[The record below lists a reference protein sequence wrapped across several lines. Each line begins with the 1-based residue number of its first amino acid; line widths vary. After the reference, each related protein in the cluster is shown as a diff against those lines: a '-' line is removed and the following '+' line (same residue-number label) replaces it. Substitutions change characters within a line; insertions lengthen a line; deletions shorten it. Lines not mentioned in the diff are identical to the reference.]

1 MTETRQGEQS
11 RESSHRLSRDPEEF
25 RKEVR
30 EFAEEML
37 EPLAGRTDGE
47 ARFNAAAFEQM
58 AEMGLLGVIFP
69 EENGGMGGDYIC
81 YATAVEEIGRACA
94 STGLSY
100 AAHVSLGANPIK
112 LFGTDE
118 QKEKYLKPLARGD
131 YLGSWALTEPDAGS
145 DAGGT
150 KTTAEKVDGGW
161 VVNGRK
167 KFITHG
173 NLAGTV
179 VVLAK
184 SDPEASGSKGITS
197 FIVEKGMEG
206 FSIGKLEEK
215 MGLRGSPTAELIF
228 EDCFVPDE
236 NVTGEVGTGFRQALE
251 TLDGGRISIAAL
263 SIGIAQATFEDALA
277 YARERRQ
284 FGKAI
289 GEFQVVQHK
298 IADMGTEIEA
308 ARALTMTACRAK
320 DAGERTTRLSAMAK
334 LFASEAALRACQQ
347 SFQIHG
353 GYAFV
358 KQYPAERY
366 LRDVQLMTIGE
377 GTSEI
382 QRLVISRQYGLHENM
397 SEEE

>member
-1 MTETRQGEQS
+1 MTNT
-11 RESSHRLSRDPEEF
+11 RLSHEPDVF
-25 RKEVR
+25 RKTVR
-30 EFAEEML
+30 EFVEEKL
-37 EPLAGRTDGE
+37 KPLAGRTDRE
-47 ARFNAAAFEQM
+47 ARFNAEAFEEM
-58 AEMGLLGVIFP
+58 ASMGLLGVIFS
-69 EENGGMGGDYIC
+69 EEYGGMGGDYVL
-81 YATAVEEIGRACA
+81 YAAAAEEIGHACA

-100 AAHVSLGANPIK
+100 AAPISLGSNPIK
-112 LFGTDE
+112 LFGTEE
-118 QKEKYLKPLARGD
+118 QKEKYLKPLASGE

-150 KTTAEKVDGGW
+150 RTTAVKVEGGW
-161 VVNGRK
+161 VLNGKK

-179 VVLAK
+179 IVLAK
-184 SDPEASGSKGITS
+184 SDPGAPGSKGITS
-197 FIVEKGMEG
+197 YIVEKGIQG
-206 FSIGKLEEK
+206 FSIGELEEK
-215 MGLRGSPTAELIF
+215 MGLRGSPTAELLF

-263 SIGIAQATFEDALA
+263 SVGIAQAAFEDAVA
-277 YARERRQ
+277 YAKYRRQ

-289 GEFQVVQHK
+289 GEFQAVQHK
-298 IADMGTEIEA
+298 IADIGTEIEA
-308 ARALTMTACRAK
+308 ARALMMTACKAK

-334 LFASEAALRACQQ
+334 LFASEVALRACQS

-358 KQYPAERY
+358 KDYPVERY

-382 QRLVISRQYGLHENM
+382 QRLVIARTYGLHENM
-397 SEEE
+397 GKQ

>member
-1 MTETRQGEQS
+1 MTDTRRT
-11 RESSHRLSRDPEEF
+11 RELSRDPESL
-25 RKEVR
+25 RRAVR
-30 EFAEEML
+30 EFAGERL
-37 EPLAGRTDGE
+37 RPLADRTDEE
-47 ARFNAAAFEQM
+47 ARFNAEAFRDM

-69 EENGGMGGDYIC
+69 EEYGGMGGSYVL
-81 YATAVEEIGRACA
+81 YAAAVEEIGRACA

-112 LFGTDE
+112 LFGTEE
-118 QKEKYLKPLARGD
+118 QKERYLAPLARGE

-150 KTTAEKVDGGW
+150 KTTAEKADGGW
-161 VVNGRK
+161 VLNGSK

-184 SDPEASGSKGITS
+184 GDPEAPGSKGITS
-197 FIVEKGMEG
+197 FIVETNSQG
-206 FSIGKLEEK
+206 FSVGKLEEK

-263 SIGIAQATFEDALA
+263 SVGIARAAFEDALA
-277 YARERRQ
+277 YAKKRRQ

-289 GEFQVVQHK
+289 GEFQAIQHK

-320 DAGERTTRLSAMAK
+320 DAGERTIRLSAMAK
-334 LFASEAALRACQQ
+334 LFASEVALRACQQ

-358 KQYPAERY
+358 KHYPAERY

-382 QRLVISRQYGLHENM
+382 QRLVISRQYGIHENM
-397 SEEE
+397 GRED

>member
-1 MTETRQGEQS
+1 MTDT
-11 RESSHRLSRDPEEF
+11 RLSREPDVF
-25 RKEVR
+25 RRTVR
-30 EFAEEML
+30 EFAEETL
-37 EPLAGRTDGE
+37 KPLAERTDRE
-47 ARFNAAAFEQM
+47 ARFHAEAFEEM
-58 AEMGLLGVIFP
+58 ASMGLLGVIFS
-69 EENGGMGGDYIC
+69 EKYGGMGGDYLL
-81 YATAVEEIGRACA
+81 YTTAAEEIGHACA

-100 AAHVSLGANPIK
+100 AAHISLGSNPIK
-112 LFGTDE
+112 LFGTEE
-118 QKEKYLKPLARGD
+118 QKEKYLKPLASGE
-131 YLGSWALTEPDAGS
+131 YLGSWALTEPSAGS

-150 KTTAEKVDGGW
+150 KTTAKKVDGGW
-161 VVNGRK
+161 VLNGRK

-179 VVLAK
+179 IVLAK
-184 SDPEASGSKGITS
+184 SDPEAPGSKGITS
-197 FIVEKGMEG
+197 YIVEKDFGG

-263 SIGIAQATFEDALA
+263 SIGIARAAFEDAVA
-277 YARERRQ
+277 YAKYRRQ

-289 GEFQVVQHK
+289 GEFQAIQHK

-308 ARALTMTACRAK
+308 ARALMMTACKAK

-334 LFASEAALRACQQ
+334 LFTSEVALRACQN

-358 KQYPAERY
+358 KDYPVERY

-382 QRLVISRQYGLHENM
+382 QRLVIARSYGLHENM
-397 SEEE
+397 SEE

>member
-1 MTETRQGEQS
+1 MTDT
-11 RESSHRLSRDPEEF
+11 RLSREPEVF
-25 RKEVR
+25 RETVR
-30 EFAEEML
+30 EFAEETL
-37 EPLAGRTDGE
+37 KPLADRTDKE
-47 ARFNAAAFEQM
+47 ARFNAEAFEEM
-58 AEMGLLGVIFP
+58 AGMGLLGVIFA
-69 EENGGMGGDYIC
+69 EEYGGMGGDYVL
-81 YATAVEEIGRACA
+81 YATAAEEIGRACA

-100 AAHVSLGANPIK
+100 VAHISLGSNPIK
-112 LFGTDE
+112 LFGAEE
-118 QKEKYLKPLARGD
+118 QKEKYLKPLASGE

-161 VVNGRK
+161 VLNGRK

-184 SDPEASGSKGITS
+184 SDPEAPGSRGITS
-197 FIVEKGMEG
+197 YIVETSSEG
-206 FSIGKLEEK
+206 FSVGRLEEK

-263 SIGIAQATFEDALA
+263 SLGIAQAAFEDAVA
-277 YARERRQ
+277 YAKYRRQ
-284 FGKAI
+284 FGKPV
-289 GEFQVVQHK
+289 GEFQAIQHK

-308 ARALTMTACRAK
+308 ARALTMKTCRAK

-334 LFASEAALRACQQ
+334 LYASEVALRACQS
-347 SFQIHG
+347 SFQIHA

-358 KQYPAERY
+358 KDYPVERY

-382 QRLVISRQYGLHENM
+382 QRLVIARTYGLHENM
-397 SEEE
+397 DEEV

>member
-1 MTETRQGEQS
+1 MADTR
-11 RESSHRLSRDPEEF
+11 RARKLSRDPDAF
-25 RKEVR
+25 REEVR
-30 EFAEEML
+30 EFAEETL
-37 EPLAGRTDGE
+37 RPAAGRTDRE
-47 ARFNAAAFEQM
+47 ARFNAEAFEEM
-58 AEMGLLGVIFP
+58 ASMGLLGVIFP
-69 EENGGMGGDYIC
+69 EEYGGMGGNYVL
-81 YATAVEEIGRACA
+81 YATAAEEIGRACA

-100 AAHVSLGANPIK
+100 AAHVSLGSNPIK
-112 LFGTDE
+112 LFGTEE
-118 QKEKYLKPLARGD
+118 QKEKYLKPLASGE

-150 KTTAEKVDGGW
+150 RTTATKVDGGW
-161 VVNGRK
+161 VLNGKK

-179 VVLAK
+179 IVLAK
-184 SDPEASGSKGITS
+184 SDPEAPGSKGITS
-197 FIVEKGMEG
+197 YIVETSSDG
-206 FSIGKLEEK
+206 FSVGKLEEK

-236 NVTGEVGTGFRQALE
+236 NVTDEVGTGFRQALE

-263 SIGIAQATFEDALA
+263 SIGIARAAFEDAVA
-277 YARERRQ
+277 YARHRRQ

-289 GEFQVVQHK
+289 GEFQAIQHK
-298 IADMGTEIEA
+298 IADMATEIEA
-308 ARALTMTACRAK
+308 ARALTMKTCRAK
-320 DAGERTTRLSAMAK
+320 DAGEKTTLLSAQAK
-334 LFASEAALRACQQ
+334 LFASEVALRACQS
-347 SFQIHG
+347 SFQIHA

-358 KQYPAERY
+358 KDYPVERY

-382 QRLVISRQYGLHENM
+382 QRLVIARSHGLHEGM